1 MASKPAPPV
10 VDPFVA
16 VERLR
21 TALDQAGIVLP
32 SLAVDVASPSL
43 RLVDLGRVRSD
54 IALRLAD
61 ALQQRAETPA

>member
-1 MASKPAPPV
+1 MASSPINN

-32 SLAVDVASPSL
+32 SLAVDAASPSL
-43 RLVDLGRVRSD
+43 RLVELGRVRSD

>member
-1 MASKPAPPV
+1 MASSPTKNT

-43 RLVDLGRVRSD
+43 RLVELGRVRSD

-61 ALQQRAETPA
+61 ALEQRAETPA